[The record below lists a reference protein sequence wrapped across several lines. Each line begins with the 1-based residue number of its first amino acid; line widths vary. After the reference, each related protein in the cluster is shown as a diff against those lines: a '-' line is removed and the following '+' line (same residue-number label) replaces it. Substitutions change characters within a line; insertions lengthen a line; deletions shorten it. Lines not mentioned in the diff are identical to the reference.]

1 MNFPEESREG
11 RGHMK
16 TEGEAGRGSGCMA
29 SGAGVWPTRG
39 VFGVTISTSGGGI
52 SSRLFLQRTCIGGP
66 SAGQS
71 DGGLATLWGGEAGSR
86 RRRRLGVFE
95 STTPL
100 SRSARRALGWPCASD
115 AGNKAAWALAVSR
128 STGGRYAAD

>member
-1 MNFPEESREG
+1 
-11 RGHMK
+11 MK

-66 SAGQS
+66 FVGQS
-71 DGGLATLWGGEAGSR
+71 GRGLAILWGGEAWQTG
-86 RRRRLGVFE
+86 
-95 STTPL
+95 TTIGCVRVHHAAVTL
-100 SRSARRALGWPCASD
+100 CEASAGLAL
-115 AGNKAAWALAVSR
+115 R
-128 STGGRYAAD
+128 E